1 MKIRNVGATLI
12 LGTILAATTSTA
24 PLAWAQAPAQP
35 VWAVEQHNLPKDKL
49 AIEGYDPVGYF
60 AEGGGKPVK
69 GDAKFELTHRGT
81 RYRFAN
87 QQNLDAFK
95 GNPDKYEPA
104 HGGWCSYAMGEANE
118 KVEVD
123 PKFFVVENGRLF
135 LFYKDLFN
143 DTRAKY
149 LKNSDALRKKADA
162 NWQKT
167 TGEKPR
173 TGGGLK
179 SKLDAMSARAAERM
193 PPEQIKKFGEGVQQV
208 KATGIESRALQVGA
222 VAPDFTLPEAKGKPV
237 TLSTMLKDGP
247 VVLTWYRGGWCPYC
261 NLQLAAYQEKME
273 ELKAMGAQLV
283 AISPQLPDGSMST
296 AQKSALEFSVV
307 SDVGNTTAKAYGL
320 AYKVPAAIEDMY
332 KTFLPKANGDESLE
346 LPLSAVYVVGRDGK
360 IKWAQVDADYRVRAE
375 PEDVVRAV
383 KDLTN

>member
-1 MKIRNVGATLI
+1 MKTRKVGATLVLGAI
-12 LGTILAATTSTA
+12 LTAAGA
-24 PLAWAQAPAQP
+24 VPMAWAQAPAQP
-35 VWAVEQHNLPKDKL
+35 VWAVDQHNLEKDKL

-60 AEGGGKPVK
+60 PEGGGKPIK
-69 GDAKFELTHRGT
+69 GDAKFELTHRGAK
-81 RYRFAN
+81 YRFAN

-95 GNPDKYEPA
+95 ADPDKYEPA
-104 HGGWCSYAMGEANE
+104 HGGWCTYAMGEAGE

-123 PKFFVVENGRLF
+123 PKSFVVENGRLF

-173 TGGGLK
+173 GGGTLK
-179 SKLDAMSARAAERM
+179 AKLDAVSAKAAERM
-193 PPEQIKKFGEGVQQV
+193 PPEQVKKFAEGVEQA
-208 KATGIESRALQVGA
+208 KATGVESRALQVGA
-222 VAPDFTLPEAKGKPV
+222 AAPDFTLPEAKGKMV

-261 NLQLAAYQEKME
+261 NLQLVAYQEKMADF
-273 ELKAMGAQLV
+273 KAAGAQLV
-283 AISPQLPDGSMST
+283 AISPQVPDGSAST
-296 AQKSALEFSVV
+296 ADKNKLEFSVV

-320 AYKVPAAIEDMY
+320 AYKVPPAVEAMY
-332 KTFLPKANGDESLE
+332 KTFLPKANGDESME
-346 LPLSAVYVVGRDGK
+346 LPVSAVYIVGRDGK
-360 IKWAQVDADYRVRAE
+360 IKWAKVDADYRVRAE
-375 PEDVVRAV
+375 PEEIMAAL
-383 KDLTN
+383 KELKN